1 MSRLNVL
8 AVILALPL
16 TALAVGDAL
25 AFGLTGRNLVSDDG
39 TGLLNGTPVHFLSGF
54 IHGFSYLAIVA
65 VLVFGAGQVFTGR
78 PVRQVLRWLLVA
90 VHAVLGIAFVASG
103 AIGTVPIDMT
113 VPFLLSM
120 ILAMVLGIVL
130 LAQRDRS
137 PSAWILGIGMPLA
150 VVVIV
155 VLGVTGSR
163 FAHPAYAEVA
173 TLFGLALLGWRYA
186 AAPRRT
192 APTDV
197 TAPRVTV

>member
-39 TGLLNGTPVHFLSGF
+39 TGLLNGTPPVHFLSGF

-137 PSAWILGIGMPLA
+137 PSAGFWG
-150 VVVIV
+150 
-155 VLGVTGSR
+155 GSGCR
-163 FAHPAYAEVA
+163 
-173 TLFGLALLGWRYA
+173 WRWW
-186 AAPRRT
+186 
-192 APTDV
+192 
-197 TAPRVTV
+197 

>member
-1 MSRLNVL
+1 M
-8 AVILALPL
+8 
-16 TALAVGDAL
+16 
-25 AFGLTGRNLVSDDG
+25 
-39 TGLLNGTPVHFLSGF
+39 HFLSGF

-137 PSAWILGIGMPLA
+137 PVGLDSGGDRDAAGGGGDRGA
-150 VVVIV
+150 
-155 VLGVTGSR
+155 GRHRSR

-197 TAPRVTV
+197 TAPRGDGVTTPVS